1 VGHVDP
7 NETEAKMTVPEQ
19 DVQQDR
25 PSLLGVSAMVMLFTS
40 VVAAVTWSN
49 FDGGLFCA
57 SEVRQGANIEQAF
70 GVAFLS
76 GLAAPVLLLLV
87 RKRRRLARAVLLMGA
102 AALLAALILVTI
114 DSAQYVAVR
123 YCGLF
128 SDSRTKLNEGVYY
141 LYFLWGVPLGFL
153 VWNAHRLV
161 SRRDQPDE
169 GSRAL
174 VAARGNFAWI
184 AIIVALTGLAG
195 WGVTESGSG
204 HSRAGRGD
212 AGGPARLFS
221 SDGTLPS
228 HVTST
233 AGGLPGSARVNA
245 MFKGIPQR
253 GMILG
258 STRAPVTLVAYIE
271 LQCPYCRDF
280 ETRVLPGIVKR
291 YVATGKVKIEAR
303 PLAFIGPDS
312 IRGRN
317 AMIAAGIQNKAFNFA
332 ELVYLNQGAE
342 DSGWLSDGM
351 VARTAES
358 IPGFDPRQLFAA
370 RSRDVK
376 QQADR
381 FDQQGKQV
389 DGTPTLSVRRSGQKG
404 KEVAADTRA
413 LVHAIK
419 AALGAKRLAAAS

>member
-1 VGHVDP
+1 MSIPD
-7 NETEAKMTVPEQ
+7 ETETKMTAPEQ
-19 DVQQDR
+19 DVHQDR
-25 PSLLGVSAMVMLFTS
+25 PSRLGASAMVMLFTS
-40 VVAAVTWSN
+40 IVAAVTWSH
-49 FDGGLFCA
+49 FEGGLFCT
-57 SEVRQGANIEQAF
+57 SEVHQGANIEQAF

-87 RKRRRLARAVLLMGA
+87 RKRRRLARAALLMGA
-102 AALLAALILVTI
+102 AALLTALILVTI
-114 DSAQYVAVR
+114 DSAQYAAVR

-128 SDSRTKLNEGVYY
+128 SDTRTRLNESVYY

-153 VWNAHRLV
+153 IWAAHGLV
-161 SRRDQPDE
+161 SRRDQPEE
-169 GSRAL
+169 GSRRRG
-174 VAARGNFAWI
+174 AARGRFAWI
-184 AIIVALTGLAG
+184 AIIIALTGLAG
-195 WGVTESGSG
+195 CGATESGSG
-204 HSRAGRGD
+204 TSG
-212 AGGPARLFS
+212 RLFS
-221 SDGTLPS
+221 SVGALPRR
-228 HVTST
+228 VTST

-253 GMILG
+253 GMTLG
-258 STRAPVTLVAYIE
+258 STRAPVTLVGYIE

-303 PLAFIGPDS
+303 PLAFLGPDS

-317 AMIAAGIQNKAFNFA
+317 AMIAAGIQDKAFNFA
-332 ELVYLNQGAE
+332 ELLYLNQGTE

-358 IPGFDPRQLFAA
+358 IPGFNPRQLFAA

-381 FDQQGKQV
+381 FDEQGNQV
-389 DGTPTLSVRRSGQKG
+389 DATPTLSVGRSGKKG
-404 KEVAADTRA
+404 REVAADTRA

-419 AALGAKRLAAAS
+419 AALGAQPLPAAS